1 MHELLGRFQKKVSAH
16 SQNMRRGCENECAR
30 ASHMCVDLIVIKKK
44 RRMLQASNKNNNSV
58 QMKYAMAVVTG
69 AVFFS
74 SSVFL
79 IIIMHSIK
87 VHHDF
92 INNKFSSIN

>member
-69 AVFFS
+69 AAFFFFCVS
-74 SSVFL
+74 DYYYAFDKSASRF
-79 IIIMHSIK
+79 HQ
-87 VHHDF
+87 
-92 INNKFSSIN
+92 